1 MNGDKMDEAKPAK
14 QASTDQKQQPQNG
27 SGKEEA
33 KPAGQDKKA
42 QEAKSSGQPP
52 DDLLEDMVQEALIER
67 TRMGPES
74 HRRPQLRPGRKRGR
88 TSARQRCRG
97 RRRGRG
103 PGSPWPIG
111 LVPRPEARS
120 AGVACVAVLVR

>member
-1 MNGDKMDEAKPAK
+1 MDEAKPAK

-52 DDLLEDMVQEALIER
+52 DDLLEDMAPTAASRAEAGPYLSSTEVSGPPTRKRPRFSLADR
-67 TRMGPES
+67 TRP
-74 HRRPQLRPGRKRGR
+74 
-88 TSARQRCRG
+88 SA
-97 RRRGRG
+97 
-103 PGSPWPIG
+103 
-111 LVPRPEARS
+111 
-120 AGVACVAVLVR
+120 